1 MRLNF
6 IYQDIEEPQL
16 EMAVNHYVLMMIQ
29 NNIII
34 IIQLIQDAIN
44 ALKIVLNVIIFQL
57 QQMDIVLFVKRDII

>member
-16 EMAVNHYVLMMIQ
+16 EMAVNHYALMMIQ

-44 ALKIVLNVIIFQL
+44 APKIVLNVMIFQL
-57 QQMDIVLFVKRDII
+57 QQMDIVLFVKKDII